1 MATTFGEI
9 RFRASKLPH
18 GAGIDFD
25 LLNGM
30 INDRL
35 QEIARHYEW
44 SRLLEADAILPLVAV
59 YDTGTVALT
68 AGSNAGTGS
77 GTSFTA
83 AMTGRRFRV
92 TGREE
97 SYGFTYISATSFT
110 LDRSYEGETEAAA
123 GFKVFKNVYALAVDV
138 GQIFE
143 IKDTE
148 SQRRLERKSQDW
160 LDRYD
165 AARVQYGEP
174 AYYSPTQDISGVQ
187 QIEIYPIP
195 EIAEGL
201 TYRYKPV
208 VARITATSMTLPEWI
223 SIECLFAGIEAEL
236 YALQKDVMMAQAK
249 EMRFQKLLAEM
260 VREDSNRKIAEPL
273 QMAARFTAHREGRE
287 TAGAARRRLLQT
299 MFEEV

>member
-18 GAGIDFD
+18 GAGVDFE
-25 LLNGM
+25 LLNGI

-44 SRLLEADAILPLVAV
+44 SRLLEADAIVPLVAV

-68 AGSNAGTGS
+68 AGANTGTGT
-77 GTSFTA
+77 GTSFTN

-92 TGREE
+92 TGRDE
-97 SYGFTYISATSFT
+97 SYVFTWVSATSFT
-110 LDRSYEGETEAAA
+110 LDRAYEGETTAAA
-123 GFKVFKNVYALAVDV
+123 GFKIYKNVYALAADV

-143 IKDTE
+143 VKDTG
-148 SQRRLERKSQDW
+148 SQRKLERKSQDW
-160 LDRYD
+160 LDRAD
-165 AARVQYGEP
+165 PARVLYGE
-174 AYYSPTQDISGVQ
+174 AVYYSPTEDNAGVQ

-195 EIAEGL
+195 ETAEAL

-208 VARITATSMTLPEWI
+208 VAKITATSTVLPEWI
-223 SIECLFAGIEAEL
+223 SIECLFAGVEADL
-236 YALQKDVMMAQAK
+236 YGLQKDLMMAQAK

-260 VREDSNRKIAEPL
+260 VREDSNRKVPEPL
-273 QMAARFTAHREGRE
+273 QMAERFTVHRGDRE
-287 TAGAARRRLLQT
+287 QSSVARRRLLQS